1 MKINKTNYSLK
12 IWTLITYLIMV
23 ATNALAN
30 ILPIN
35 GVTSGEVSDSYPN
48 LFAPAG
54 ITFSIWGVIYLLL
67 FLYSIYGFGIFQ
79 RESDP
84 YKEELFKKIGIYFS
98 ISSILNTMWI
108 FAWHYRFIEVS
119 LAIIISILLLLIII
133 NNITKRA
140 ELSLKDYF
148 FIRFPFSI
156 YMGWLT
162 VATIA
167 NVTTLLVKLGFDGFG
182 LSESF
187 WTIGVI
193 VVGLIIASLTIL
205 KNNDVAYGLPI
216 IWAYIGIYIK
226 HISRDGWNAEYSTII
241 FTTVASIVILVMVE
255 VYTLF
260 NLRKKDKKIKEKRIK
275 DL

>member
-1 MKINKTNYSLK
+1 MSINKTNYSLK
-12 IWTLITYLIMV
+12 IITLVTYVIMV

-35 GVTSGEVSDSYPN
+35 GVTSGQVSDSYPN

-54 ITFSIWGVIYLLL
+54 ITFSIWGVIYLTLL
-67 FLYSIYGFGIFQ
+67 AYCIYQFGILQ
-79 RESDP
+79 RGEDP
-84 YKEELFKKIGIYFS
+84 YKEQIFKKIGILFS
-98 ISSILNTMWI
+98 ISSILNSVWI
-108 FAWHYRFIEVS
+108 FTWHYRIIEAS
-119 LAIIISILLLLIII
+119 LIIIISILILLIMI
-133 NNITKRA
+133 NNVTKKA
-140 ELSLKDYF
+140 ELSLKDYL

-167 NVTTLLVKLGFDGFG
+167 NVTTLLVKLGFGGFG
-182 LSESF
+182 ISEVF
-187 WTIGVI
+187 WTIVVI
-193 VVGLIIASLTIL
+193 IVGLIIASLTIL
-205 KNNDVAYGLPI
+205 RNKDLAYGLPI

-226 HISRDGWNAEYSTII
+226 HISKDGWNTEYSIII

-255 VYTLF
+255 VYALF
-260 NLRKKDKKIKEKRIK
+260 NLRKKDNRIR

>member
-1 MKINKTNYSLK
+1 MKINKTNYALK
-12 IWTLITYLIMV
+12 ITTLVTFLIMV
-23 ATNALAN
+23 GVNALAN

-35 GVTSGEVSDSYPN
+35 GVTSGEISDSYPN

-67 FLYSIYGFGIFQ
+67 FFYSVYQFGIFQ
-79 RESDP
+79 KEEDR
-84 YKEELFKKIGIYFS
+84 YKEDLFKKIGILFS
-98 ISSILNTMWI
+98 ISSGLNAVWI
-108 FAWHYRFIEVS
+108 FTWHYRIIEVS
-119 LAIIISILLLLIII
+119 LVIIIGMLILLIMI
-133 NNITKRA
+133 NNITKKA
-140 ELSLKDYF
+140 TLSIKDYF
-148 FIRFPFSI
+148 FIRLPFSI

-182 LSESF
+182 ISETI
-187 WTIGVI
+187 WTIAII

-205 KNNDVAYGLPI
+205 RNRDVAYGLAI

-226 HISRDGWNAEYSTII
+226 HISKDGWNAEYSTII

-255 VYTLF
+255 LYTLF
-260 NLRKKDKKIKEKRIK
+260 NLKKKDIKTR